1 MSGSILSPVTGYWNG
16 TGRATLR
23 CVEQKD
29 VVADDIGLKSFGRR
43 ERKLRLPKKKK
54 KKKL

>member
-1 MSGSILSPVTGYWNG
+1 M
-16 TGRATLR
+16 R

-43 ERKLRLPKKKK
+43 EGKLRLPKKKINYK
-54 KKKL
+54 PSLKLMRFSISTNSNNNYL